1 MMKETESLELTV
13 NLGNRS
19 YPISIG
25 SQQEQNLL
33 AFSAML
39 ADEGRKHVAVVDQG
53 LLEKNPSFMQGFLKS
68 LPVIEIPSGETSKSV
83 VYLERI
89 WKFLAAEKVD
99 RTGVLFAM
107 GGGVTGDL
115 AGFAGASYLRGIE
128 FVQIPTTLL
137 AMVDSSVGGKTGIN
151 LEAGKNLVG
160 SFHQPNH
167 VFVDLEVLDSLSKRE
182 FTSGVAEIIKYG
194 MLGNRQLFDE
204 LLSLDVPLNPK
215 SEELSEI
222 VFRCCSEKAKIVEQ
236 DEREISKGE
245 GGRALLNLGH
255 TFAHAFESV
264 AGYGTYLHGE
274 AVSIGLLCAFRL
286 SKKLSLCQKDSEDEL
301 MDLLECYDLP
311 TKLNVS
317 LRVDDLIKAM
327 QNDKKVMRGNL
338 RFVLMEEIG
347 KSFVHSSVDP
357 HLVRDVLF
365 SIGAS

>member
-1 MMKETESLELTV
+1 
-13 NLGNRS
+13 
-19 YPISIG
+19 
-25 SQQEQNLL
+25 
-33 AFSAML
+33 
-39 ADEGRKHVAVVDQG
+39 
-53 LLEKNPSFMQGFLKS
+53 
-68 LPVIEIPSGETSKSV
+68 
-83 VYLERI
+83 
-89 WKFLAAEKVD
+89 
-99 RTGVLFAM
+99 
-107 GGGVTGDL
+107 
-115 AGFAGASYLRGIE
+115 
-128 FVQIPTTLL
+128 
-137 AMVDSSVGGKTGIN
+137 
-151 LEAGKNLVG
+151 
-160 SFHQPNH
+160 
-167 VFVDLEVLDSLSKRE
+167 
-182 FTSGVAEIIKYG
+182 

-274 AVSIGLLCAFRL
+274 AVSIGLLSAFRL

-301 MDLLECYDLP
+301 MDLLDCYDLP